1 VYKKSDGTCA
11 CAFFLERGL
20 PWQQAV
26 EKCRSFGARLPE
38 IYSAEDNAKIFS
50 LKVIFKF
57 LLSNNFKEWFIL
69 TNFMYAKINT
79 FLQLIIA
86 SAWPYSS

>member
-20 PWQQAV
+20 SWPQAA

-38 IYSAEDNAKIFS
+38 IYSAEDNAQIFS
-50 LKVIFKF
+50 LKVVYLKLGFNLQQEKELI
-57 LLSNNFKEWFIL
+57 NF
-69 TNFMYAKINT
+69 
-79 FLQLIIA
+79 
-86 SAWPYSS
+86 YSVEQ